1 MEKHMFCS
9 SCGVE
14 LIKESVYCKH
24 CGAKLLSPIK
34 VDGHQSQLNK
44 LPDAIKYLS
53 IATGAVTLGGFSL
66 ICLLVWMLLS
76 FPGDKDGAVY
86 FMTLIVLMTFSISG
100 LLIRQLS
107 RLLSAYLQSDK
118 EEKPK
123 KAILNEQEAVK
134 IDEPP
139 NSSTSITEQTTRKL
153 IDS

>member
-1 MEKHMFCS
+1 MFCS

-14 LIKESVYCKH
+14 LIKESIYCKQ
-24 CGAKLLSPIK
+24 CGSKLLSPIK

-44 LPDAIKYLS
+44 LPEVIKHLS
-53 IATGAVTLGGFSL
+53 KATGAVTLGGFSL

-76 FPGDKDGAVY
+76 YPGQKSGAVY

-107 RLLSAYLQSDK
+107 RALSAYLESDK
-118 EEKPK
+118 EVTPK
-123 KAILNEQEAVK
+123 KAISNEQEAVK
-134 IDEPP
+134 IEPP
-139 NSSTSITEQTTRKL
+139 NSSTSITEQTTRRL